1 MALNL
6 AELAHLRKGRIAT
19 MQTVPVHTAE
29 QLRVTH
35 GANTGDVLSF
45 ADEMIL
51 DDVYQISPIAPRQRL
66 SIDLIEG
73 GLKIAQGGDLGHIGH
88 RLSLDCVIT
97 LMGSDGTTI
106 DALVIVEVND
116 HSMVEQVYFLPFS
129 TMLPKVEYTLVKICR
144 DTANDRFAEIACV
157 SFVKG
162 TRITVASGAMIPIED
177 LKIGD
182 RIITRDRG
190 VQTIRWI
197 GHSTVRASGDFA
209 PVVIKAGT
217 LHNLHD
223 LTVSP
228 EHRLFIY
235 QRSDKLGTGRAQTL
249 VRAKHLI
256 NGSDVIRLD
265 DGFVEYYQIL
275 FDEHQIIYAEGIAA
289 ESMLFDQRTQRV
301 LPIEAQNQVV
311 PHNSSYSQDLEVDA
325 AHLKGNAV
333 SLLRQASRG

>member
-1 MALNL
+1 M
-6 AELAHLRKGRIAT
+6 
-19 MQTVPVHTAE
+19 
-29 QLRVTH
+29 
-35 GANTGDVLSF
+35 S
-45 ADEMIL
+45 
-51 DDVYQISPIAPRQRL
+51 
-66 SIDLIEG
+66 
-73 GLKIAQGGDLGHIGH
+73 
-88 RLSLDCVIT
+88 
-97 LMGSDGTTI
+97 
-106 DALVIVEVND
+106 
-116 HSMVEQVYFLPFS
+116 
-129 TMLPKVEYTLVKICR
+129 PKVEYTLVKICR

-162 TRITVASGAMIPIED
+162 TRITIASGAMIPIED

-325 AHLKGNAV
+325 AHIKGNAV